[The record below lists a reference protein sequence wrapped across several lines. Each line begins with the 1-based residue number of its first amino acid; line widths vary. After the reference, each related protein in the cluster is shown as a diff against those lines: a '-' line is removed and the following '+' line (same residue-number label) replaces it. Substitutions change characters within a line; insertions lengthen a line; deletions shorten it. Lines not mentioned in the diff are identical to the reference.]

1 MHSHC
6 QTTAFEQQQHNNSEM
21 DVFLL
26 RRFCLETAS
35 FDISH
40 FENMS
45 LSPSHQEEAASASP
59 ESPSEGDFS
68 SRQFYDNLK
77 SLEEHETLTNDL
89 EKVRA
94 GIFPSRTEKGELQI

>member
-1 MHSHC
+1 ML
-6 QTTAFEQQQHNNSEM
+6 
-21 DVFLL
+21 LL

-35 FDISH
+35 FDILC

-59 ESPSEGDFS
+59 ESPREGDFS

-77 SLEEHETLTNDL
+77 SLEEHETLTDDL
-89 EKVRA
+89 EKVYA
-94 GIFPSRTEKGELQI
+94 GIFSSRTD